1 MLQVNYKD
9 IRLSLFLSL
18 LVTLNYFPFYSNV
31 CICFCCCF
39 YYCFC
44 WIWTGTGV
52 VDFDRFNFFSVFWN
66 LIIDFRK
73 TVLKLKI
80 FLIDSFWTTIRVKV
94 SRVTICRTACQS
106 HNCWTDCKHIETLK
120 LMETLAPNG

>member
-1 MLQVNYKD
+1 MLQVNYKN

-18 LVTLNYFPFYSNV
+18 LLTLNYFSFYSNV

-44 WIWTGTGV
+44 WIWAGTGV

-73 TVLKLKI
+73 TVLKLKV